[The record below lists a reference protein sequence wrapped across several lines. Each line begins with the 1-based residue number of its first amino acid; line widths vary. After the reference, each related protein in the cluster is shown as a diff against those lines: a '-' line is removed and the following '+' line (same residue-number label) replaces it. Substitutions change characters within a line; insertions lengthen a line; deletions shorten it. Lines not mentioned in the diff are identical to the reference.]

1 MRNRAVKA
9 KLRVDPTENLS
20 MILGF
25 EYYRLSDAIGNSWT
39 MVESATVPSLIPGAY
54 VETRP
59 NRTSLSFPSTNESD
73 IYAPSLKI
81 TADLGSTTL
90 TSLTRFSRQQD
101 VIAYDLDGSPEAV
114 SSTVSIQ
121 NQKNFSQEV
130 NLAYREGP
138 VDAVVGAFY
147 FWNKAD
153 NPIASD
159 FRGTPSRL
167 FSAGRGSAWAVFG
180 DMTYH
185 VSDRLSL
192 IGGLR
197 YSKEKKIFD
206 RFVSNGVT
214 VASDAEA
221 TFDSF
226 TPRAVLRY
234 ELAPRTHAY
243 ASFSK
248 GFKSGAF
255 NQYSASRV
263 PVRPEKITA
272 YEVGVKTVSGPFRLD
287 ASAYYYDYTDLQVSA
302 VVPGPGGIG
311 RVSVLTNA
319 ASAEIYGG
327 ELQASYE
334 VGSNFTLTAAV
345 NYNHGRFQ
353 SFTNAPA
360 TLKDPV
366 TGFNI
371 LNQTQ
376 DWSGTRLLRAPDW
389 TGTLSADY
397 GIPLSSGQIN
407 LRGNLYG
414 TTSYT
419 TQTNSLRPDG
429 SYRYEQKGYVLANG
443 EIAWTSGDGRYSI
456 ALYGRNLT
464 DRKIVGE
471 NRGTAFGD
479 IRTYEEPRT
488 FGVRLSGDF

>member
-272 YEVGVKTVSGPFRLD
+272 YE
-287 ASAYYYDYTDLQVSA
+287 
-302 VVPGPGGIG
+302 
-311 RVSVLTNA
+311 
-319 ASAEIYGG
+319 
-327 ELQASYE
+327 
-334 VGSNFTLTAAV
+334 
-345 NYNHGRFQ
+345 
-353 SFTNAPA
+353 
-360 TLKDPV
+360 
-366 TGFNI
+366 
-371 LNQTQ
+371 
-376 DWSGTRLLRAPDW
+376 
-389 TGTLSADY
+389 LSL
-397 GIPLSSGQIN
+397 IHI
-407 LRGNLYG
+407 
-414 TTSYT
+414 
-419 TQTNSLRPDG
+419 
-429 SYRYEQKGYVLANG
+429 
-443 EIAWTSGDGRYSI
+443 
-456 ALYGRNLT
+456 
-464 DRKIVGE
+464 
-471 NRGTAFGD
+471 
-479 IRTYEEPRT
+479 
-488 FGVRLSGDF
+488 